1 MKNIFGVKSICRRAF
16 TLIELLVVIAIIAI
30 LAALLLPA
38 LASAKRK
45 AQAAMCMSNMKQLG
59 LGFIMYEGDNS
70 DLIPYASFWT
80 LTTNLRWSYDKLL
93 AGTGCLGINLTSS
106 EMDAGAFPVNKYCKV
121 LVCPMDQIPRSQ
133 NTVVPRT
140 YAMPRANSQ
149 MYGQAGKTQYGVGI
163 GYLNQQD
170 PPIPNKIKT
179 SVVRDP
185 TGTILLLENPA
196 IDNYAGG
203 NPYSFV
209 DDATVFFVATNYPT
223 SFHGGCTDANGNGG
237 GTFNWLFVDGHVQ
250 GLKVSTTLQGSAPT
264 QNSLAGMW
272 TVIH

>member
-1 MKNIFGVKSICRRAF
+1 MRTNRKTNGF

-30 LAALLLPA
+30 LAAMLLPV

-70 DLIPYASFWT
+70 DLIPFASFWT
-80 LTTNLRWSYDKLL
+80 LTTNARWSYDDML
-93 AGTGCLGINLTSS
+93 AGTGDLGISLTQA
-106 EMDAGAFPVNKYCKV
+106 EMDAYGFPTNKYCKV
-121 LVCPMDQIPRSQ
+121 VVCPMDQIPRAGI
-133 NTVVPRT
+133 VGYADAVPRS
-140 YAMPRANSQ
+140 YSMPRSNSQ

-185 TGTILLLENPA
+185 TGTILLLENPDA
-196 IDNYAGG
+196 GNYAGG
-203 NPYSFV
+203 APSAYVN
-209 DDATVFFVATNYPT
+209 DATGFANPVDYPK
-223 SFHGGCTDANGNGG
+223 SFHGGYTDANGNGG

-250 GLKVSTTLQGSAPT
+250 GLKVSTTLNGSAP
-264 QNSLAGMW
+264 NSLTMNMW